1 MKNIG
6 HQKTISFKENQYFEF
21 TNQQVPNRLKMWKIG
36 LRLFRIC
43 LEKLWNDD
51 GDLSVSTKIENMNC
65 ALLSLFKFL

>member
-36 LRLFRIC
+36 LRWFRIYLDVRDC
-43 LEKLWNDD
+43 GMMMVILVFQQKL
-51 GDLSVSTKIENMNC
+51 KI
-65 ALLSLFKFL
+65 